1 MADQSVETTV
11 PVAEAEPPATVARPG
26 RIFMRQKP
34 MRRVVWALVPLLI
47 AGIYFFG
54 WRVLAV
60 LAVCNLA
67 GVLTEYI
74 TSRRR
79 GQPISQACFVTCWLY
94 SLSLPP
100 TVPLWIAVV
109 GIVFAI
115 LFAKEVFG
123 GFGRNFANPAIT
135 GRAFVYVCFPVS
147 LTAQFVPVFG
157 GFPGG
162 FSHWSFASLNQL
174 PGYLAG
180 SGREVADAISQ
191 ASPMWV
197 YRDLGQSVWAQS
209 CSYMDMFTGNI
220 GGMFATDGAARIMS
234 AGSIGEACV
243 PLILIAAVYLLW
255 TKTANWR
262 LMLSCLVGLSV
273 ASGIFRN
280 LLGFDGLGE
289 IPPLMFNLFAGT
301 TLYVL
306 VFMVT
311 CPVTAPSR
319 KLAIYAYGFIVG
331 FFIVVFRWRGV
342 FVAAASFSLLLG
354 NILAP
359 LLDMGAKAWTDW
371 RKAVAKTPKE
381 AI

>member
-1 MADQSVETTV
+1 
-11 PVAEAEPPATVARPG
+11 
-26 RIFMRQKP
+26 MRQKP
-34 MRRVVWALVPLLI
+34 MRRVVLALVPLLI

-54 WRVLAV
+54 WRVLAL
-60 LAVCNLA
+60 LAVCNAA
-67 GVLTEYI
+67 GVATEYI

-79 GQPISQACFVTCWLY
+79 GQSISQACFVTCWLY
-94 SLSLPP
+94 SLSMPP

-135 GRAFVYVCFPVS
+135 GRAFVYICFPVS

-162 FSHWSFASLNQL
+162 FAHWSFASLNQL

-180 SGREVADAISQ
+180 SGKSVADAVSQ

-197 YRDLGQSVWAQS
+197 YRDLGKDIWAQGS
-209 CSYMDMFTGNI
+209 SYLDMFTGNI
-220 GGMFATDGAARIMS
+220 GGLFTTDGATRIMS

-243 PLILIAAVYLLW
+243 PLVLIAAVYLIW

-262 LMLSCLVGLSV
+262 LMLSCFCGLAV

-280 LLGFDGLGE
+280 LLGYDGLGE

-311 CPVTAPSR
+311 CPVTAPNR

-331 FFIVVFRWRGV
+331 FFIVVLRWRGV

-359 LLDMGAKAWTDW
+359 LLDMAAKAWTDW
-371 RKAVAKTPKE
+371 RKAAAGKSKE
-381 AI
+381 PE